1 MHSNTMITEL
11 PEVREH
17 LAQLEAQYRQRL
29 ANAQP
34 RQRKLQSAPAD
45 NPLTITIP
53 IPAEIIQAVKAAET
67 DAALLALKQEKPER
81 RRVSS
86 RRKAANRADEA
97 AAQTA

>member
-17 LAQLEAQYRQRL
+17 LAQLEAQYRHRL

-34 RQRKLQSAPAD
+34 RQRKLQSASAGS
-45 NPLTITIP
+45 PLTITIP

-67 DAALLALKQEKPER
+67 DAALPALKQDKPER

-86 RRKAANRADEA
+86 RRKKAPNRVDEA
-97 AAQTA
+97 AA